1 MVYCFDDH
9 YQLIRAR
16 NSNWGRVFLK
26 DFSLNRISSVNI
38 QLLIWRPYWISSTM
52 STESEAE
59 SAAEKQN
66 GENFNDEMKVRKS
79 KMCLTF

>member
-1 MVYCFDDH
+1 
-9 YQLIRAR
+9 
-16 NSNWGRVFLK
+16 
-26 DFSLNRISSVNI
+26 
-38 QLLIWRPYWISSTM
+38 M

-66 GENFNDEMKVRKS
+66 GENFNDEMKVRES